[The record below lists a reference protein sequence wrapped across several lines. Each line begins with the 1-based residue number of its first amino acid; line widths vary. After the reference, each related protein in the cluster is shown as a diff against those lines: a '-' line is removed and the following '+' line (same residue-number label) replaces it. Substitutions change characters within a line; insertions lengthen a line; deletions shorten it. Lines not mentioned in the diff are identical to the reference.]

1 MLPLQAVG
9 HLLLHLQYKYN
20 MILRE
25 LFYID
30 PDTRHIANDLRYEPT
45 RDDTILHRDDTR
57 KTRLTLKQINELRKS
72 SEAHILEQESE
83 LQFIHD
89 MYAVPPPAPAA

>member
-1 MLPLQAVG
+1 
-9 HLLLHLQYKYN
+9 

-30 PDTRHIANDLRYEPT
+30 PDTRKVANDMRYNPS
-45 RDDTILHRDDTR
+45 RDDSVLTKKDTR
-57 KTRLTLKQINELRKS
+57 KTRLTLKQVNELRKA

-83 LQFIHD
+83 LDFIHS
-89 MYAVPPPAPAA
+89 MYATPAAPPA